1 MLKNL
6 QKYLLLFICSIIIVL
21 SLIFLMAF
29 GTKLFVIIMLSV
41 GILLCLIDAIFLLI
55 GKKDLLFALIE
66 KMSSKKEK

>member
-1 MLKNL
+1 
-6 QKYLLLFICSIIIVL
+6 
-21 SLIFLMAF
+21 MAF

-41 GILLCLIDAIFLLI
+41 GILLCLIDAIFILI